1 MTMKQTI
8 EELKA
13 QGKKV
18 LYLPIKQSYFDA
30 IMDGSK
36 VEEFRDI
43 TPKNVKRYVQLDYEG
58 YEMED
63 ELGDAI
69 PVHYDYIHFAVGYSK
84 DRDEALVEITDT
96 YIEVAQE
103 AMRREDDDSII
114 LFEGE
119 KDGKPYLYKVDENNN
134 FVLDADGKK
143 IPDPEGLPC
152 MVENGG
158 TGVPYYYPIIY
169 QYGEDNEGNTL
180 DWVVERAVFCLGKI
194 INKKIKN

>member
-1 MTMKQTI
+1 MKQTI
-8 EELKA
+8 QELKA

-18 LYLPIKQSYFDA
+18 LYLPIKQCYFDA
-30 IMDGSK
+30 IIDGSK

-43 TPKNVKRYVQLDYEG
+43 TPNNVKRYVQLDDEG

-63 ELGDAI
+63 ELGDAV

-84 DRDEALVEITDT
+84 ERDEALVEITDN

-119 KDGKPYLYKVDENNN
+119 KDGKPNLYKVDENNN
-134 FVLDADGKK
+134 LVLDANGKK
-143 IPDPEGLPC
+143 ILDPEGLPC
-152 MVENGG
+152 MVEDG
-158 TGVPYYYPIIY
+158 TGVPYYYPITY
-169 QYGEDNEGNTL
+169 QYGEDEKGNPLTWL
-180 DWVVERAVFCLGKI
+180 VERAVFGLGKI
-194 INKKIKN
+194 VDKKIIKK